1 MAVRRRPSYGFDL
14 AGTAFGVS
22 PEAGVSRSM
31 LTQLFPELGLKA
43 TAVTDTKA
51 EEVEK
56 PEETPVTPTDSGLL
70 NIGEDDTIPGS
81 EFQKY
86 NLKGSLSYAAPF
98 NIQVGPTGPQG
109 RGSRL
114 GYSAS
119 VEDIKPPEQP
129 ATKTETPAEPTTPT
143 TPSVQISSQY
153 GASPAY
159 FGHEDYWRNIEKGAT
174 PTQVKE
180 FLEKNINLLRGE
192 NVPGAGGLYDQL
204 TSGKVPTLGSTGSS
218 YYQQQQP
225 VQSPQP
231 AQQPAPSYSISAGA
245 SSEYLG
251 HADVEQAKAQG
262 ASNQDIAR
270 WIATNTSKLR
280 GSNVPGAGGLYDE
293 YARYL

>member
-1 MAVRRRPSYGFDL
+1 MAVRRRPPYGFDL
-14 AGTAFGVS
+14 AGTAFGVR
-22 PEAGVSRSM
+22 PEVGVSKST
-31 LTQLFPELGLKA
+31 LAQLFPELGLNIAA
-43 TAVTDTKA
+43 TKDTEP

-56 PEETPVTPTDSGLL
+56 PEEMTVKIPTTEQNDLANVLTGEKDKIPV
-70 NIGEDDTIPGS
+70 S

-86 NLKGSLSYAAPF
+86 QVKGSATYAAPF
-98 NIQVGPTGPQG
+98 NVQVGPSGPQG

-114 GYSAS
+114 GYSAN
-119 VEDIKPPEQP
+119 VVDTKPSEQP
-129 ATKTETPAEPTTPT
+129 TAPI

-153 GASPAY
+153 GESPAY

-180 FLEKNINLLRGE
+180 FLDQNINLLRGQ

-204 TSGKVPTLGSTGSS
+204 TSNNVPTLGSTGSS

-225 VQSPQP
+225 
-231 AQQPAPSYSISAGA
+231 AQKPAPSYSISAGA

-280 GSNVPGAGGLYDE
+280 GRNVPGAGGLYDE